1 MDVFL
6 FLYVVGLMV
15 LFFLLGAA
23 IGGAARSFKAYFF
36 GFGENEVYCGTSR
49 EAMDRDAADKSAI
62 GAAAL
67 GGGAVAAGLQGDGAP
82 NVVVTNDGEGVDPG
96 QEWAAQDEAA
106 AAVDL
111 EADVNRAGDDAPVDE
126 VSGIEAARP
135 LGADEMPAGDDD
147 YAGAEIFR
155 GVDEP
160 GMADQPAEDVAE
172 FEEAAPHDAM
182 QADEPL
188 ATENE
193 NPVSAEELVDEVP
206 PGVTVSS
213 DVTSSFDAAQHE
225 PGFNELGEGGEA
237 AAANEVGAGEGDE
250 AEDGSALGDAGIAA
264 GVAAVAGVVAGA
276 VTDAVKEEEPETSDE
291 PETLGEGRM
300 PRPEA
305 AKPVIWGYTSEDNN
319 FSDVEFVATGD
330 DQLTLIRGIDEDM
343 EAALKALGVRQF
355 EQISGFTARQVDFLK
370 SRLGLTT
377 EINTAG
383 WIEQAKILSGG
394 AMTVFA
400 AGMAG
405 ENDAE
410 ADDSLTDDAVGDGDA
425 DVAVAG
431 ETEVMAPTEEAL
443 APQEEAELVPAP
455 APVPADEPEEML
467 EAQAD
472 VVPEADE
479 IAPEPASE
487 TVLESEPET
496 ETEQGDAGGVAETA
510 SLAALAAA
518 EVATRSDDDGERK
531 PSSDDGRLFS
541 REERERRDEEWR
553 QRYGGDRVIV
563 PPSKRVSVD
572 DAEPPVTDELE
583 EAAASDVAG
592 VAGIEQGG
600 TFAGLA
606 DGEPDEDSGAVEVD
620 DDGGAPVDSD
630 DLKQIKFISTGLEKK
645 LNLLGVY
652 KLSQIAAWS
661 SADIDE
667 ISEQLEL
674 KDRIREEGWVVQA
687 GEAMDKGDAES
698 GGFFGSQLVAR
709 LEELDQIEDLTEH
722 EKTMLSSKGI
732 TSLSQIANW
741 SGADKKW
748 AMDLLEVGDQTRVDG
763 WVSLAHS
770 LLASGEGAV
779 PGGTAFGEDDDL
791 KRIRG
796 IDVET
801 EAALKEVGV
810 TSYNQIASWEQSD
823 MNRINDMLG
832 TAGRVERQYWVVQ
845 AKVLRDGG
853 TTDYSKLYDGSN
865 DQG

>member
-36 GFGENEVYCGTSR
+36 GFGEDEVVCGTSR
-49 EAMDRDAADKSAI
+49 EARDRVSAEKAAI

-67 GGGAVAAGLQGDGAP
+67 GGGAVAASLQGDGSQ
-82 NVVVTNDGEGVDPG
+82 NVVVSNDGEALDAA
-96 QEWAAQDEAA
+96 QEWAVQEEPE
-106 AAVDL
+106 AVDT
-111 EADVNRAGDDAPVDE
+111 EADVTRAGDDVPVDE

-135 LGADEMPAGDDD
+135 MDAGEIEGDDD

-155 GVDEP
+155 GVDAP
-160 GMADQPAEDVAE
+160 DMADQPAEDVAD
-172 FEEAAPHDAM
+172 FAEAAPHEEM
-182 QADEPL
+182 QAEEPL
-188 ATENE
+188 ATDNE
-193 NPVSAEELVDEVP
+193 NPVSAEEMVDEVP
-206 PGVTVSS
+206 EGVTVSS
-213 DVTSSFDAAQHE
+213 DVTSSFEAAQHE
-225 PGFNELGEGGEA
+225 PGFNELGEAGEA
-237 AAANEVGAGEGDE
+237 AAENQVGAGEGDE
-250 AEDGSALGDAGIAA
+250 RSGADVAGLA
-264 GVAAVAGVVAGA
+264 GAVAGVVAA
-276 VTDAVKEEEPETSDE
+276 ADALSPSD
-291 PETLGEGRM
+291 EGRM

-305 AKPVIWGYTSEDNN
+305 AKPVIWGYTSEENN
-319 FSDVEFVATGD
+319 FSDVEFAATGD
-330 DQLTLIRGIDEDM
+330 DQLTMIRGIDEDM

-355 EQISGFTARQVDFLK
+355 EQIAGLTARQVDFLK

-377 EINTAG
+377 EINTAN
-383 WIEQAKILSGG
+383 WIEQATILTGG
-394 AMTVFA
+394 GLTVFA
-400 AGMAG
+400 AQQSGDDG
-405 ENDAE
+405 AE
-410 ADDSLTDDAVGDGDA
+410 VVAAADEMP
-425 DVAVAG
+425 VAA
-431 ETEVMAPTEEAL
+431 TEVVAPDEEAQ
-443 APQEEAELVPAP
+443 APVEEAEVVPAP
-455 APVPADEPEEML
+455 APVPVEKA
-467 EAQAD
+467 
-472 VVPEADE
+472 
-479 IAPEPASE
+479 APEPEA
-487 TVLESEPET
+487 PEVT
-496 ETEQGDAGGVAETA
+496 AAEVDENDDRHGAAETA
-510 SLAALAAA
+510 SLASMAAA
-518 EVATRSDDDGERK
+518 EVASRSDDDDAAPQR
-531 PSSDDGRLFS
+531 SSDDGRLFS

-553 QRYGGDRVIV
+553 QRYGGDRLIV
-563 PPSKRVSVD
+563 PPGKRVSVE
-572 DAEPPVTDELE
+572 DAAGAVKDELE
-583 EAAASDVAG
+583 EAESADVAG
-592 VAGIEQGG
+592 VADIEQGG

-606 DGEPDEDSGAVEVD
+606 DEQAGGEETSGD
-620 DDGGAPVDSD
+620 DDGVAPVDSD

-687 GEAMDKGDAES
+687 GEAMDKGDAGEAG

-709 LEELDQIEDLTEH
+709 LEELDQIDDLTEH

-741 SGADKKW
+741 SGADKRW
-748 AMDLLEVGDQTRVDG
+748 AMTLLEIDDETRVDG
-763 WVSLAHS
+763 WVSRAHS

-796 IDVET
+796 IDAET

-810 TSYNQIASWEQSD
+810 TSYNQIAAWEQTD

-853 TTDYSKLYDGSN
+853 TTDYSKLYDGSS